1 MIDPP
6 LYTYDVAPMLT
17 IIPESGGRI
26 SSWDGKTELEDKIGW
41 VATNGLIHE
50 DLLTLL
56 NS

>member
-56 NS
+56 NN